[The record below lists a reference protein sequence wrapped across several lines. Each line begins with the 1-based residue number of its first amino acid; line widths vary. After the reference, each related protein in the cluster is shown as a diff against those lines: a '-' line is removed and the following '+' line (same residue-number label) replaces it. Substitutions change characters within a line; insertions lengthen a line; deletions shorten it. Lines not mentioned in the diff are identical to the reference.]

1 MILPHL
7 GPEQKESMDESQ
19 VSVIIVTY
27 NSEAVIGDCV
37 RPLSRQDGIELVVL
51 DNASADGTLAVLAEA
66 APDAVIVRNEENVG
80 FARGVNRAACHAR
93 GRALLL
99 LNPDARISPR
109 DVLALAAI
117 FDKSPDVGIVA
128 PTLSQP
134 AGRLEIREGG
144 RRPDAVSVFN
154 HFSGLS
160 RLSHKHPR
168 LEGLYLLHTHD
179 FATRELDWVSGA
191 CMMVRKQTW
200 DELGGLTERWF
211 MYAED
216 LEFCLRTRQYGK
228 RIVMSA
234 EQTGTHVVGGSTG
247 AAATTRPNPAWVIN
261 LYDLYKWKL
270 ARNRIH
276 SVLWKISVVAGLL
289 SRSVAFYV
297 KSFGAPERSVLWRS
311 ESRKFLWYT
320 RSLLAQ
326 SSRIDEATT

>member
-1 MILPHL
+1 MS
-7 GPEQKESMDESQ
+7 EAQ
-19 VSVIIVTY
+19 VSVVIVTY

-37 RPLSRQDGIELVVL
+37 RPLSRQDGIELIVL
-51 DNASADGTLAVLAEA
+51 DNASADSTLAVLAEA

-80 FARGVNRAACHAR
+80 FARGVNRAARHAQ
-93 GRALLL
+93 GRAILL
-99 LNPDARISPR
+99 LNPDARVSPR

-117 FDKSPDVGIVA
+117 FDGSPNVGIVA

-134 AGRLEIREGG
+134 AGRLAIREGG

-168 LEGLYLLHTHD
+168 FEGLYLLHTHD

-216 LEFCLRTRQYGK
+216 LEFCLRTAQHGM

-247 AAATTRPNPAWVIN
+247 ATASRRPNPAWVIN
-261 LYDLYKWKL
+261 LYDLYKWKM
-270 ARNRIH
+270 ARNRVQ
-276 SVLWKISVVAGLL
+276 SVAWKGFVVAGLL

-297 KSFGAPERSVLWRS
+297 RSLGAPERSELWRS
-311 ESRKFLWYT
+311 ESHKFLWYS
-320 RSLLAQ
+320 RSLFAQ
-326 SSRIDEATT
+326 SSRIGEAAP

>member
-1 MILPHL
+1 VS
-7 GPEQKESMDESQ
+7 EAQ
-19 VSVIIVTY
+19 VSVVIVTY

-37 RPLSRQDGIELVVL
+37 RPLSQQDGIELIVL
-51 DNASADGTLAVLAEA
+51 DNASADSTLAVLAEA

-80 FARGVNRAACHAR
+80 FARGVNRAARHAQ
-93 GRALLL
+93 GRAILL
-99 LNPDARISPR
+99 LNPDARVSPR

-117 FDKSPDVGIVA
+117 FDGSPNVGIVA

-134 AGRLEIREGG
+134 AGRLAIREGG

-168 LEGLYLLHTHD
+168 FEGLYLLHTHD

-216 LEFCLRTRQYGK
+216 LEFCLRTAQHGM

-247 AAATTRPNPAWVIN
+247 ATASRRPNPAWVIN
-261 LYDLYKWKL
+261 LYDLYKWKM
-270 ARNRIH
+270 ARNRVQ
-276 SVLWKISVVAGLL
+276 SVAWKGFVVAGLL

-297 KSFGAPERSVLWRS
+297 RSLGAPERSELWRS
-311 ESRKFLWYT
+311 ESHKFLWYS
-320 RSLLAQ
+320 RSLLTQ
-326 SSRIDEATT
+326 SSRIGEAAP